1 MIELR
6 ESNASTLTVSE
17 FMDTLMHSF
26 HEYFP
31 ESYFECFIR
40 NELEDSESW
49 IVVGLHLIDEEHC
62 SWGVEDPFRNLRF
75 AVFLTQ
81 ADDYVL
87 GDVFEDSVMSPE
99 VWVGMDN
106 DGYYFGLVSSYLHGK
121 VYTEEVPAN
130 LSIGKSEYHTTKEIL
145 EWFDDYCGRLYKT
158 TCKMFRKGHL
168 DEEVWEKYL

>member
-6 ESNASTLTVSE
+6 ENNTSTLTVGE

-40 NELEDSESW
+40 NEPEDHESW

-62 SWGVEDPFRNLRF
+62 SWGVEDPFQHMRF

-81 ADDYVL
+81 TDDVL
-87 GDVFEDSVMSPE
+87 GDVYEDSMMSPE
-99 VWVGMDN
+99 VWVDMDN
-106 DGYYFGLVSSYLHGK
+106 DGYYFGIISSYLHGK
-121 VYTEEVPAN
+121 VYSDVVPAN
-130 LSIGKSEYHTTKEIL
+130 LSIGKWNEHTAEEIL

-158 TCKMFRKGHL
+158 TCKMFRKGYL
-168 DEEVWEKYL
+168 DAEVWERFL